1 MAVHVFLCG
10 HGLAIDIDRTGS
22 EVDGASA
29 IPYGHIARRE
39 VPVYEALTVT
49 GAIGNVE
56 LIGTGLIVSGLISKE
71 DISAAGSIFITRS
84 VTHGGVVLSG
94 GVVVE
99 GLITRSGVPNAGGV
113 SKKSPITHGSV
124 FLASGIIF

>member
-84 VTHGGVVLSG
+84 VTHGGVEFTG

-99 GLITRSGVPNAGGV
+99 GLITQGNISFPGGIFVEGAISNGHILRARGV
-113 SKKSPITHGSV
+113 
-124 FLASGIIF
+124 